1 MGVPRRVSP
10 LEEADEADVQVGD
23 AGEVSGAASG
33 VLVAVEAGVPA
44 VAVVAG
50 VDESGAYSGVHLPAA
65 GEVEAVAQGDA
76 CHEGFATGAGAE
88 EGVVVLAA
96 THGEA
101 DVGAAE
107 CAAGAVEPVAQFAAC
122 APRAEGV
129 GAVARCPEAEGGV
142 GGKAPTGG
150 EVEFGAEVGGEGG
163 PGEEVGG
170 EGEAGRTGC
179 GGGGLRYPCFVRS
192 LGFLRPQRGVEGQ
205 CQQCGAQQECGAAG
219 DGGAVGDVHGVDI
232 HISFLLFL
240 LFVIGLTGL
249 PNGLHS
255 LPRRGRHRCRCSRA
269 EWPSN

>member
-1 MGVPRRVSP
+1 MGYGGCGVCPP
-10 LEEADEADVQVGD
+10 LEEADEADMQVGD

-170 EGEAGRTGC
+170 EGEAGRAGR
-179 GGGGLRYPCFVRS
+179 GVLHVVRC
-192 LGFLRPQRGVEGQ
+192 LCPQRGAEKK
-205 CQQCGAQQECGAAG
+205 CQHCGAQQECGAMPGDWGVG
-219 DGGAVGDVHGVDI
+219 DGTHKFDI
-232 HISFLLFL
+232 WGYCYMVSLHSFL
-240 LFVIGLTGL
+240 
-249 PNGLHS
+249 H
-255 LPRRGRHRCRCSRA
+255 
-269 EWPSN
+269 